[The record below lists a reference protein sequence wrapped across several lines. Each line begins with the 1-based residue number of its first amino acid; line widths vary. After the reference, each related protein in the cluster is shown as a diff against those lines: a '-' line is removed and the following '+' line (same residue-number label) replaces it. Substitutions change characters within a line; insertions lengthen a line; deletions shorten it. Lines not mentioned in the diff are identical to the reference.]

1 LLAATMAR
9 GNRQE
14 EVPVFSASGTV
25 GMLSPCTALCT
36 YFSTAFFLVSS
47 WLLSVIGDRGIGLT
61 DRVFFSFNFV
71 MSRILAIVFSAKTR
85 AKLIT
90 PTYN

>member
-36 YFSTAFFLVSS
+36 YFSTAFFCFFLASFCNWGS
-47 WLLSVIGDRGIGLT
+47 GDRVHGQG
-61 DRVFFSFNFV
+61 F
-71 MSRILAIVFSAKTR
+71 
-85 AKLIT
+85 
-90 PTYN
+90 